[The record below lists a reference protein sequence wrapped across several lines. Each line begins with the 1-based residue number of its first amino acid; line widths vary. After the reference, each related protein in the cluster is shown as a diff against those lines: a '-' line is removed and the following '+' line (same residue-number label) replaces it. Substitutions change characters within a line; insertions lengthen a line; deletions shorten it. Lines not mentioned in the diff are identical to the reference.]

1 MTNLSNWRAASAGIV
16 ALLLSSTMMMS
27 GAALAQE
34 AAASSEVQKGQ
45 ATEAGEVSE
54 KSTGV
59 SDEEASFGQGGAQ
72 TPLDQRRNAVTFD
85 QMDIDEDG
93 VLSEEEARQADRL
106 DLFERLDDG
115 EGEVTRET
123 FRDKIGSD
131 TLPDAQDK

>member
-1 MTNLSNWRAASAGIV
+1 MTILSGWRVASAGML
-16 ALLLSSTMMMS
+16 ALLLSSSVMMS
-27 GAALAQE
+27 GPVLAQE
-34 AAASSEVQKGQ
+34 ETAPSEDQKGQ

-54 KSTGV
+54 KATGV

-85 QMDIDEDG
+85 QMDVDKDG

-115 EGEVTRET
+115 DGEVTREA
-123 FRDKIGSD
+123 FRDEVGSD
-131 TLPDAQDK
+131 TLPDAQD

>member
-34 AAASSEVQKGQ
+34 AAASSDVQKGQ
-45 ATEAGEVSE
+45 AGEVSE